1 MMTLL
6 KEYKGEQGRLQP
18 SEFTIVPTY
27 HSKRL
32 GMLVD
37 SIIIGISFLFFFS
50 SNDRKGKKKLESFYL
65 TLYNSACEN
74 S

>member
-18 SEFTIVPTY
+18 SEITIVTTY

-37 SIIIGISFLFFFS
+37 AIIIGISFLFFS
-50 SNDRKGKKKLESFYL
+50 ATTEKVKKKLES
-65 TLYNSACEN
+65 LYNSAC
-74 S
+74 

>member
-18 SEFTIVPTY
+18 SEITIVPTY

-32 GMLVD
+32 GILVD
-37 SIIIGISFLFFFS
+37 AIIIGISFLFYS
-50 SNDRKGKKKLESFYL
+50 PATTEKVKKKLESFYQ
-65 TLYNSACEN
+65 TLYNSAC
-74 S
+74 

>member
-6 KEYKGEQGRLQP
+6 KEYKGEQGRFQP
-18 SEFTIVPTY
+18 SEITIVPTY

-37 SIIIGISFLFFFS
+37 AIIIGISFILFFQQ
-50 SNDRKGKKKLESFYL
+50 RQKR
-65 TLYNSACEN
+65 
-74 S
+74 